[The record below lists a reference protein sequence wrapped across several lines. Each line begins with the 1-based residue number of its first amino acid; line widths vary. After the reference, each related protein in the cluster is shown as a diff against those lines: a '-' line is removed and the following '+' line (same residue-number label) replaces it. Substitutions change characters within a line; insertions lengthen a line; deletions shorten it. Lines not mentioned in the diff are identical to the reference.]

1 MTRVLLDARKARDF
15 GIGRYVLGLLHALA
29 RRGDFELSAVVFSG
43 DAALLPAGVTPV
55 LSTAGHYSV
64 GELLAVRGAISRG
77 KPDLF
82 HAPHY
87 VVPLAPPAP
96 TVVTIHD
103 LMHLRRP
110 EHAAIRRRAYATW
123 MMRRAVRLAA
133 RIVAVSE
140 ETKRDLVA
148 FDGRAAGK
156 TVVIP
161 NGAAE
166 GFFRAGET
174 GSAAGGPSGPYLLF
188 VGNDKPH
195 KNLDGLLAAFARL
208 RAARPRLELCL
219 AGVPAG
225 NRSAD
230 GVRALG
236 FVPDGELP
244 GLVAGADL
252 LVLPSFAEGFGLP
265 VLEAQAAGTPVACS
279 DLAALRETTG
289 GAAAFFDPSDPG
301 SIVRTLEA
309 LLSDVAARSRLRE
322 AGRAH
327 AAAFTWGRVAERTA
341 ALYREALGR

>member
-1 MTRVLLDARKARDF
+1 VRRVLLDARKARDF
-15 GIGRYVLGLLHALA
+15 GIGRYVLGLLRALE
-29 RRGDFELSAVVFSG
+29 RRGDFELSAVVFPE
-43 DAALLPAGVTPV
+43 DARLLPAGVTPV
-55 LSTAGHYSV
+55 LSTAGHYSAR
-64 GELLAVRGAISRG
+64 ELLAVRGEISRL

-87 VVPLAPPAP
+87 VVPLAPSSP

-110 EHAAIRRRAYATW
+110 EHAAIAKRAYATW
-123 MMRRAVRLAA
+123 MIRRAVRLAA

-140 ETKRDLVA
+140 ETRRDLIA
-148 FDGRAAGK
+148 FDPRAAGK

-161 NGAAE
+161 NGAAD
-166 GFFRAGET
+166 GFFHAGKKTEAT
-174 GSAAGGPSGPYLLF
+174 GGPSGAYLLF
-188 VGNDKPH
+188 VGHDKPH

-208 RAARPRLELCL
+208 RAAHPLLELRL
-219 AGVPAG
+219 AGVSAG
-225 NRSAD
+225 SRTAD

-236 FVPDGELP
+236 FVPDEELP
-244 GLVAGADL
+244 DLVAGAEL

-265 VLEAQAAGTPVACS
+265 ILEAQAAGTPVACS
-279 DLAALRETTG
+279 DLPVLREASG

-301 SIVRTLEA
+301 SIGRTLEG
-309 LLSDVAARSRLRE
+309 LLADEAERSRLRK

-327 AAAFTWGRVAERTA
+327 AAPFTWDRVAEKTA

>member
-1 MTRVLLDARKARDF
+1 MKHVLLDARKARDF

-29 RRGDFELSAVVFSG
+29 RRGDFALSAVVFPA
-43 DAALLPAGVTPV
+43 DIPLLPSGVTPV
-55 LSTAGHYSV
+55 LSTARHYSP
-64 GELLAVRGAISRG
+64 GELLAVRSAIART

-110 EHAAIRRRAYATW
+110 EHAAIHRRAYAAW
-123 MMRRAVRLAA
+123 MIRRAVRIGV
-133 RIVAVSE
+133 RIVAVSK
-140 ETKRDLVA
+140 ETRRDLIA
-148 FDGRAAGK
+148 FDPEAAAK
-156 TVVIP
+156 AVVIP
-161 NGAAE
+161 NGAE
-166 GFFRAGET
+166 DGFFRAG
-174 GSAAGGPSGPYLLF
+174 GGAAPAEEGLSPYLLF

-195 KNLDGLLAAFARL
+195 KNVDGLLAAFARL
-208 RAARPRLELCL
+208 RTSRPDLELRL
-219 AGVPAG
+219 AGVEPG
-225 NRSAD
+225 RRTGE

-244 GLVAGADL
+244 ALVAGARA

-279 DLAALRETTG
+279 DLPALREASG
-289 GAAAFFDPSDPG
+289 EAAAFFDPSDPE
-301 SIVRTLEA
+301 SIARTVER
-309 LLSDVAARSRLRE
+309 LLGDEAARSCLRE

-327 AAAFTWGRVAERTA
+327 AAAFTWDRVAERTA